1 MAVRVVWGLSAT
13 MATLVPT
20 SAFSS
25 VDLPVLGRP
34 SMETNP
40 DWNLLMNHR
49 LGAREPHL
57 LHAQIVAGQH
67 LDADAFAL
75 HGFSGARHAAEP
87 LAHQSP
93 NRAGFHLVLQAEAVE
108 EIGQPADIEVAGD
121 DEAAMAV
128 FLRVLVRL
136 VLVADFTDYDLQQ
149 VLHGGEAGGVAVLV
163 DHDHNLRVAL
173 LQFEHI
179 ADVHETGDV
188 VDVVFV
194 DRDTGVLLLDDKLPE
209 LIEGGIRRYSDH
221 IGPRGHYFAH
231 HGVAELPHRLDKLTV
246 VLLDQP
252 FLLTRGDQGLDVL
265 GRRGWLLDAPVFIRQ
280 VDQRLKDP
288 ECSGERPGHCR
299 QDFQPRN

>member
-163 DHDHNLRVAL
+163 DHDHHLRAALLHFADQVAGALCLRDEPDGAHEFPHGAGRALAL

-194 DRDTGVLLLDDKLPE
+194 D
-209 LIEGGIRRYSDH
+209 
-221 IGPRGHYFAH
+221 
-231 HGVAELPHRLDKLTV
+231 
-246 VLLDQP
+246 
-252 FLLTRGDQGLDVL
+252 
-265 GRRGWLLDAPVFIRQ
+265 
-280 VDQRLKDP
+280 
-288 ECSGERPGHCR
+288 
-299 QDFQPRN
+299 